1 MQGIYSIITS
11 LILNLTIG
19 GCTSPSNQ
27 TALVNSLPQLE
38 QGNEIATFAGGCFWC
53 TEAVFERVEGVTDV
67 VSGYTGGEEK
77 NPTYKAVSYGETTH
91 AEAIQIYYDP
101 KVISYERLLE
111 IFFVTHDPTQV
122 NRQGP
127 DVGTQYRT
135 EVYYHDNE
143 QKAQAEKYIA
153 KLNSEGKYEKKI
165 ATKVTEYD
173 EFWLAEEYH
182 QNYYELNR
190 GNPYIVNIAVPK
202 VKKLKKYFPEV
213 IKDKYK
219 GEK

>member
-1 MQGIYSIITS
+1 MQGIYSIVTS

-19 GCTSPSNQ
+19 GCSSPSSQ
-27 TALVNSLPQLE
+27 TVLVNNLPQLE
-38 QGNEIATFAGGCFWC
+38 QGNEMATFAGGCFWC

-67 VSGYTGGEEK
+67 VSGYTGGKEK
-77 NPTYKAVSYGETTH
+77 NPTYKQVSYGESTH

-101 KVISYERLLE
+101 KVITYERLLE
-111 IFFVTHDPTQV
+111 IFFATHDPTQV

-135 EVYYHDNE
+135 EVYYHDNG
-143 QKAQAEKYIA
+143 QKVAAEKYIA
-153 KLNSEGKYEKKI
+153 KLNSEGKYDKKI
-165 ATKVTEYD
+165 ATKVTAYD
-173 EFWLAEEYH
+173 KFWMAEDYH

-190 GNPYIVNIAVPK
+190 GNPYIINIAVPK
-202 VKKLKKYFPEV
+202 VNKLKKYFPEV

-219 GEK
+219 AER

>member
-111 IFFVTHDPTQV
+111 IFFITHDPTQV

>member
-1 MQGIYSIITS
+1 MNG
-11 LILNLTIG
+11 
-19 GCTSPSNQ
+19 
-27 TALVNSLPQLE
+27 
-38 QGNEIATFAGGCFWC
+38 
-53 TEAVFERVEGVTDV
+53 
-67 VSGYTGGEEK
+67 
-77 NPTYKAVSYGETTH
+77 
-91 AEAIQIYYDP
+91 
-101 KVISYERLLE
+101 
-111 IFFVTHDPTQV
+111 
-122 NRQGP
+122 QGP

>member
-19 GCTSPSNQ
+19 GCTSPSNE

-111 IFFVTHDPTQV
+111 IFFITHDPTQV

>member
-165 ATKVTEYD
+165 
-173 EFWLAEEYH
+173 
-182 QNYYELNR
+182 
-190 GNPYIVNIAVPK
+190 
-202 VKKLKKYFPEV
+202 
-213 IKDKYK
+213 
-219 GEK
+219 

>member
-19 GCTSPSNQ
+19 GCTSPSNE

-135 EVYYHDNE
+135 EVYYHGNE

-153 KLNSEGKYEKKI
+153 KLNAEEKYEKKI

>member
-122 NRQGP
+122 NGQGP